1 MQPCSRTCRA
11 RIGAHSTNI
20 ADPLKNVS
28 SEIKKVET
36 LLTEIAQL
44 RTTIG
49 VARLIGA
56 AVDIQET
63 SIPS

>member
-1 MQPCSRTCRA
+1 M
-11 RIGAHSTNI
+11 NI

-44 RTTIG
+44 RTAIG